1 MLEKSLL
8 EAFLERHVPDDWA
21 RELLGAALRQLADR
35 VEFEASGESKR
46 GAATPRHCYDVLLNV
61 HYALVARQSTEE
73 AELAARERAE
83 RLNRMFY
90 ETCPVTFAAP
100 ATGAKKPKRGGR

>member
-46 GAATPRHCYDVLLNV
+46 GAATPRPCYDVLLNV
-61 HYALVARQSTEE
+61 HYALVARQSAEA
-73 AELAARERAE
+73 AELEARERAE

-90 ETCPVTFAAP
+90 ETCPVKVAP
-100 ATGAKKPKRGGR
+100 AFAPVKRRKGSR